1 MRVHLG
7 ARPVNG
13 VLGCSQQEEK
23 IFNMALFLVTRVY
36 DEGFS
41 ERSFRVVKA
50 SSREA
55 VARHIL
61 AHYDTWEYFITSSIF
76 CLWLDDPHVGPKE
89 LWEGMNRVIVN
100 GEDRQKLMNV
110 FIPWVCQ
117 LSAETFL
124 QWVARTYV
132 DGSSQA
138 QLTIHEIHDIE
149 ACDEVPA

>member
-1 MRVHLG
+1 
-7 ARPVNG
+7 
-13 VLGCSQQEEK
+13 
-23 IFNMALFLVTRVY
+23 MALFLVTRVY

-41 ERSFRVVKA
+41 EHSFRVVKA

-76 CLWLDDPHVGPKE
+76 RLWLGDPQVGPKE
-89 LWEGMNRVIVN
+89 LWEGMNRVIIN
-100 GEDRQKLMNV
+100 AEDRQKLLNV
-110 FIPWVCQ
+110 FIPWVSQ

-124 QWVARTYV
+124 QWVDQTYV

-138 QLTIHEIHDIE
+138 QLRIHEIHDIE